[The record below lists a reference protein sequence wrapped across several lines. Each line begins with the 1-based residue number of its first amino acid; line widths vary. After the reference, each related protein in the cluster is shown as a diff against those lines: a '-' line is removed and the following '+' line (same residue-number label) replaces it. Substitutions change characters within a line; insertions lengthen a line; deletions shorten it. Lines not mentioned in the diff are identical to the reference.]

1 MEKHGIDAAWISSPE
16 NHLYLSGFANP
27 DGRIFITAEKAY
39 LFADFR
45 YAENA
50 RRLCSGSFEVIE
62 PKGAMIKY
70 LPEIIAECGAVYVGY
85 EEATLIC
92 SEFERLKNELSGCEF
107 AHVSAL
113 LTELRRTKS
122 EDEVK
127 KMAAAHISRTRRSAT
142 SSDS

>member
-62 PKGAMIKY
+62 GCNDKIPSRDHRRMRRG
-70 LPEIIAECGAVYVGY
+70 
-85 EEATLIC
+85 IC
-92 SEFERLKNELSGCEF
+92 R
-107 AHVSAL
+107 
-113 LTELRRTKS
+113 
-122 EDEVK
+122 
-127 KMAAAHISRTRRSAT
+127 I
-142 SSDS
+142 

>member
-70 LPEIIAECGAVYVGY
+70 LPEIIAGVRRIRGGHAHLLGIR
-85 EEATLIC
+85 A
-92 SEFERLKNELSGCEF
+92 SEK
-107 AHVSAL
+107 
-113 LTELRRTKS
+113 
-122 EDEVK
+122 
-127 KMAAAHISRTRRSAT
+127 
-142 SSDS
+142 

>member
-1 MEKHGIDAAWISSPE
+1 MEKHGVDAAWISSPE

-62 PKGAMIKY
+62 PKDHRRMRRG
-70 LPEIIAECGAVYVGY
+70 
-85 EEATLIC
+85 IC
-92 SEFERLKNELSGCEF
+92 RIRGGHAHLLGIRASEK
-107 AHVSAL
+107 
-113 LTELRRTKS
+113 
-122 EDEVK
+122 
-127 KMAAAHISRTRRSAT
+127 
-142 SSDS
+142 

>member
-1 MEKHGIDAAWISSPE
+1 MEKHGVDAAWISSPE

-85 EEATLIC
+85 EESTLIC
-92 SEFERLKNELSGCEF
+92 SEF
-107 AHVSAL
+107 
-113 LTELRRTKS
+113 
-122 EDEVK
+122 
-127 KMAAAHISRTRRSAT
+127 
-142 SSDS
+142 